1 MATMFTAVRT
11 RLLLEAARLRVKQ
24 MGLETLAGA
33 PSVYMALGELV
44 NHSEFLEGK
53 DLWEGCHGRI
63 PRFSTVA
70 LWTFQATPSFV
81 VGGGLMLPGLLNS
94 ISGLPLLNAGSI
106 LSPFHCDN
114 QECL

>member
-33 PSVYMALGELV
+33 PSVDMALGELV
-44 NHSEFLEGK
+44 NHSEFLEGR

-70 LWTFQATPSFV
+70 LWTFHTTPSFV
-81 VGGGLMLPGLLNS
+81 VGRRSHAPWDAEQHLWPPS
-94 ISGLPLLNAGSI
+94 TKCQQHTVPLSL
-106 LSPFHCDN
+106 
-114 QECL
+114 